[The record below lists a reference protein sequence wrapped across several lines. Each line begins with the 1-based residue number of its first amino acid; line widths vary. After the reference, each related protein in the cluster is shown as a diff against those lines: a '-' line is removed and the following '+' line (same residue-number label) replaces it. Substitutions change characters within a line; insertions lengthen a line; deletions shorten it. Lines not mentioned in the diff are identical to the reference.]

1 MSLLTTHKKC
11 LIQLNTGLYLCYP
24 NSERAIIYNYPSDEQ
39 DMRNDLNMTNGKL
52 VGLTE
57 EIDMYVHDYTNYSNR
72 RDMPE
77 LVDELQLFIDGDKA
91 FPVGSE
97 AV

>member
-1 MSLLTTHKKC
+1 
-11 LIQLNTGLYLCYP
+11 
-24 NSERAIIYNYPSDEQ
+24 
-39 DMRNDLNMTNGKL
+39 MRNDLNMTNGKL

-57 EIDMYVHDYTNYSNR
+57 EIDMYVHDYTKYSNR

-77 LVDELQLFIDGDKA
+77 LVEELQLFIGGDKA
-91 FPVGSE
+91 FPVGAE